1 MKIVR
6 LFIAAA
12 FLCFVTS
19 AQAQLTKEQLKQR
32 KELKS
37 QTKDELNDK
46 ASKAARKEATH
57 RAH

>member
-1 MKIVR
+1 MKMGK
-6 LFIAAA
+6 LFIAAML
-12 FLCFVTS
+12 LCFVTS

-46 ASKAARKEATH
+46 ASKAARQEA
-57 RAH
+57 